1 MPGPMSMAKPDGRR
15 FSTPPARGRN
25 GFDAC
30 PARNGGSSSPSITP
44 GTSTGQHMKPINGA
58 GAPVRLWPRVLGEAP
73 LICFICWPVDVPG
86 VMLGDEDPP
95 FRAGQASNLFR
106 PRAGGVENRLPSGFA
121 IDIGPG
127 IDGIAQDVVDGRVAR
142 LDPADL
148 GAGVHLQGELEPFG
162 AEPQPDPSRRSHLGE
177 AGEDAAN
184 GGDDGFVGIEANL
197 AVGLA
202 PNEADRQPAA
212 QFAPRGLVLD
222 SAVEASSQYIKFCL
236 AHCSF

>member
-1 MPGPMSMAKPDGRR
+1 MA
-15 FSTPPARGRN
+15 A
-25 GFDAC
+25 
-30 PARNGGSSSPSITP
+30 
-44 GTSTGQHMKPINGA
+44 TGEALQKGAALSHGA
-58 GAPVRLWPRVLGEAP
+58 GAPVRLWPRVLGEAS
-73 LICFICWPVDVPG
+73 LIGFIGRPVDVPG

-95 FRAGQASNLFR
+95 FRAGQMSNAFR
-106 PRAGGVENRLPSGFA
+106 ARAGGVENRLPSGFA

-148 GAGVHLQGELEPFG
+148 GAGMHLQGELEPFG

-184 GGDDGFVGIEANL
+184 GGDDGFVGMEANL

-202 PNEADRQPAA
+202 PNEADWARRSSPRAA
-212 QFAPRGLVLD
+212 LFWIPPFRRALK
-222 SAVEASSQYIKFCL
+222 I
-236 AHCSF
+236 